1 MNGKGTYE
9 YLRQEF
15 PQVLFPDFKGKGFF
29 MEKDSTLQPLIS
41 ILVPVYNADK
51 YLPQTLVSIK
61 NQTYPNLE
69 IICIDDGSNDNSLTI
84 LQDFSR
90 QDPRFKIIS
99 RTNKGVAYTRNQ
111 LLQEAKGAYIAFI
124 DSDDMIEP
132 IYIEH
137 LLNCALNQQADV
149 VRGLYWFNENGI
161 DTPCEKRCKEFY
173 KPEPTSISGRIQAAL
188 DDSQVWLK
196 LIKTELIRNA
206 KLNFLPNTIAEDQGF
221 EFLLYLNAKKIVFL
235 NEHLYHYR
243 VLDGSVSSNKG
254 KLAYGTLQQMIYLC
268 AELELRGFKG
278 PEIYNSIIRLTIQ
291 AVRRLRKYPNVDFSL
306 ARRAIQ
312 EVGLH
317 LSNCSLYPRLKYRF
331 LCKLAGYVKDRNLCQ
346 LTGIIR

>member
-1 MNGKGTYE
+1 
-9 YLRQEF
+9 
-15 PQVLFPDFKGKGFF
+15 

>member
-1 MNGKGTYE
+1 
-9 YLRQEF
+9 
-15 PQVLFPDFKGKGFF
+15 
-29 MEKDSTLQPLIS
+29 MEQNTTSQPLIS
-41 ILVPVYNADK
+41 ILVPVYNAGK
-51 YLPQTLVSIK
+51 YLPKTLVSIK

-69 IICIDDGSNDNSLTI
+69 IICIDDGSNDNSLTV

-90 QDPRFKIIS
+90 QDSRFKIIS
-99 RTNKGVAYTRNQ
+99 RANKGVAYTRNQ
-111 LLQEAKGAYIAFI
+111 LLQEAKGAYIAFV
-124 DSDDMIEP
+124 DSDDTIEP
-132 IYIEH
+132 VYIEQ
-137 LLNCALNQQADV
+137 LLNCALSQQADV
-149 VRGLYWFNENGI
+149 VRCLYWFNENGL

-173 KPEPTSISGRIQAAL
+173 KSEQISVSERIQAAS

-235 NEHLYHYR
+235 KEHLYHYR
-243 VLDGSVSSNKG
+243 VLAGSVSSNKG

-268 AELELRGFKG
+268 AELERRGLKG
-278 PEIYNSIIRLTIQ
+278 AEVYDPIIRLTVQ
-291 AVRRLRKYPNVDFSL
+291 AVRRLRKYPNLDVTL

-317 LSNCSLYPRLKYRF
+317 LSNCSLYPRLKYQF
-331 LCKLAGYVKDRNLCQ
+331 LCKLAESVKDDTLSR
-346 LTGIIR
+346 LTYWIR